1 MLEEYNRRD
10 KAHLINLIG
19 MRSDKTPTFALLIG
33 AGASATSGAKTS
45 SELIAEWHQQLYEQS
60 KSEKPL
66 EEWLEKQDWYKDEE
80 EYSILFEK
88 VCDQPS
94 QRRNF
99 IEECIKDAMPSWGY
113 IYLAN
118 IIALNYFN
126 VIFTP
131 NFDDLLNESCYTY
144 AGLKPLVCAHDSAV
158 ADIRVTSTRPK
169 IIKLHGDFLYDS
181 IKTTLAET
189 ASLENNMRNKLRQFG
204 KEYGL
209 VVIGYGGKDRS
220 IMDTLEMLLSE
231 PAEGYFPHG
240 LYWCRR
246 KEDEVSKRL
255 RRLMLREKTYW
266 VEIEGFD
273 EFIAEIHEGLA
284 LALPDTIRDPYRATT
299 ERLNRFILPK
309 GEAEH
314 PIIQKDIKQ
323 VEAQIRSFEQVIS
336 GQEIQE
342 FDRLV
347 PYRLLGDMQYTS
359 NKYGDALRYYEK
371 ALLQSPNDRGLMENM
386 VYAYI
391 SEDNFVKALEI
402 SQRMIEQNPSDGIGY
417 YMKGVSLVFNNNAKD
432 GIMSY
437 NEALKHIPEKA
448 ELRVSV
454 LTSRGNAR
462 LMVSDWGGALSDTE
476 EALKIS
482 AKGKRI
488 SNLLNK
494 SLALKA
500 LGEEKEAKQIAQT
513 VLDELGEKTTNL
525 YHRACALAMLGD
537 KENMLKTLKAALKSD
552 SLSRVYAKF
561 DPDFA
566 EYREDPD
573 FQKLIY

>member
-1 MLEEYNRRD
+1 MLEEHNRRD

-45 SELIAEWHQQLYEQS
+45 SELIAEWRQQLYEQS
-60 KSEKPL
+60 KSNKL
-66 EEWLEKQDWYKDEE
+66 FEEWLEEQDWCKDEE
-80 EYSILFEK
+80 QYSILFEK

-99 IEECIKDAMPSWGY
+99 VEECIKDAMPSWGY

-131 NFDDLLNESCYTY
+131 NFDDLLNEACCNY

-158 ADIRVTSTRPK
+158 ADIRVTSARPK

-181 IKTTLAET
+181 IKTTIAET
-189 ASLENNMRNKLRQFG
+189 ASLESNMRDKIRQFG

-209 VVIGYGGKDRS
+209 VVIGYGGKDKS

-255 RRLMLREKTYW
+255 RRLMLRDRTYW

-273 EFIAEIHEGLA
+273 ELMAEIHEGLT
-284 LALPDTIRDPYRATT
+284 LVLPDTVRDPYRATT

-309 GEAEH
+309 GEAKH

-336 GQEIQE
+336 GQDIQE

-347 PYRLLGDMQYTS
+347 PYQFLGDREYARR
-359 NKYGDALRYYEK
+359 KYGDALRYYEK
-371 ALLQSPNDRGLMENM
+371 AFLQSPNDRELMENM

-391 SEDNFVKALEI
+391 WGGNSVKALET
-402 SQRMIEQNPSDGIGY
+402 SQRMIDQDPSDEKGY
-417 YMKGVSLVFNNNAKD
+417 YMKGLSLVYDNRVQD
-432 GIMSY
+432 GIRSY
-437 NEALKHIPEKA
+437 TEALKHIPEKA
-448 ELRVSV
+448 DRTYI
-454 LTSRGNAR
+454 LTNRGNAR
-462 LMVSDWGGALSDTE
+462 LMVGDWEGALSDIE
-476 EALKIS
+476 EVLNIYPKDTA
-482 AKGKRI
+482 GRI
-488 SNLLNK
+488 NRSV
-494 SLALKA
+494 ALKA
-500 LGEEKEAKQIAQT
+500 SGKEEEAKKIAR
-513 VLDELGEKTTNL
+513 VILDELDDKTASA
-525 YHRACALAMLGD
+525 YYRACALAMLGH
-537 KENMLKTLKAALKSD
+537 KKKMLRALKAAIEYD
-552 SLSRVYAKF
+552 SEYRVTARF
-561 DPDFA
+561 DPDFV
-566 EYREDPD
+566 EYREDPG
-573 FQKLIY
+573 FKGLVY